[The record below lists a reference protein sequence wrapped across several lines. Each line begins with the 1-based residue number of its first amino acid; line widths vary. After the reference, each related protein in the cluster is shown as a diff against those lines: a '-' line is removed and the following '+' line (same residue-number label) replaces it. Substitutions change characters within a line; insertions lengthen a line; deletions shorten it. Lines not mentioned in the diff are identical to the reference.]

1 MRNDLVK
8 FLEYTL
14 RPGDA
19 VVVPGM
25 GMGVLTKRTKKY
37 WYYYFLESACKVK
50 KEKLWTNIDRG
61 KIKIAY
67 GSTLKRRRKK
77 RKDRTLDLHG
87 YQHHEVEEV
96 VRKFLNFVELPCK
109 IITGNSLKM
118 KARVKS
124 IVYEYGWKCKEES
137 DLNHGTLMIFEDN

>member
-1 MRNDLVK
+1 MK
-8 FLEYTL
+8 FIEYTL

-25 GMGVLTKRTKKY
+25 GMGVLTKSTKKY
-37 WYYYFLESACKVK
+37 WYYYFLETPCKVK

-61 KIKIAY
+61 KIEIAY

-87 YQHHEVEEV
+87 RKHHEVEEV
-96 VRKFLNFVELPCK
+96 TRKFLNFVELPCK
-109 IITGNSLKM
+109 IITGKSAKM
-118 KARVKS
+118 KAKVKS
-124 IVYEYGWKCKEES
+124 IVYEYGWKYREES
-137 DLNHGTLMIFEDN
+137 ELNYGTLIIFEDS